1 MRGAHVKHMPRGIAP
16 VDGKYSPLDLR
27 HEIEFMCM
35 DLDEARVC
43 PTPLARTECWQNINI
58 IRLWC
63 CWNLCQHGGGVRH

>member
-1 MRGAHVKHMPRGIAP
+1 MREAHVKHMPHDITP

-43 PTPLARTECWQNINI
+43 PTHFARTECW
-58 IRLWC
+58 
-63 CWNLCQHGGGVRH
+63 